1 MTPGHLPTA
10 KSRFLMDNLGY
21 GLQTSKTATPKSE
34 VDFFPRW
41 QIPTKGGL
49 FKNDAAVNTS
59 VDRVVRANTIMY
71 DFYSTNF
78 AYQAPSY
85 PSTYAYSNPEMNTSC
100 SYRFPNYGFHTGHN
114 GPRFPPCERVPNV
127 ARVES
132 MRMVADNTPSK
143 PDDYTRTLHH
153 LPPTPPS
160 NTHPIR
166 GFNDEPLK
174 KSCSVDKIIEELSDE
189 GKMTHCVGRYKHNW
203 FYMVYLIQ
211 TYLEFPVSVI

>member
-1 MTPGHLPTA
+1 
-10 KSRFLMDNLGY
+10 
-21 GLQTSKTATPKSE
+21 
-34 VDFFPRW
+34 
-41 QIPTKGGL
+41 
-49 FKNDAAVNTS
+49 
-59 VDRVVRANTIMY
+59 MY

-85 PSTYAYSNPEMNTSC
+85 PSTYAYRNPEMNTSC

-143 PDDYTRTLHH
+143 PDNYTRTLHH
-153 LPPTPPS
+153 FPPTPPS
-160 NTHPIR
+160 NTHSIR

-174 KSCSVDKIIEELSDE
+174 KSCNVDKIIEELSDE
-189 GKMTHCVGRYKHNW
+189 GKMTHCVGRYKRNR

-211 TYLEFPVSVI
+211 TYLWISCICYLKCWFNSTLWTVNYYWSTFWNLIASSILRGFYNLCNEKIMVNTIRRCFALPLFPSTLS